1 MQFEKYLTRIAYLK
15 ELIQKESTGTPDQL
29 AARLGVSRRMLF
41 NYLEVVKSDSKEKI
55 SFCRKI
61 QSYKFLE

>member
-15 ELIQKESTGTPDQL
+15 ELIQKESTGTPDQM

-41 NYLEVVKSDSKEKI
+41 NYIDFVKSTTQRDI

-61 QSYKFLE
+61 KSYKFL